1 MRLLISL
8 RLELGKILRQRGTYA
23 GPAVL
28 LAVTGLASWAM
39 WKHGAPGDLSRRLGS
54 DMVVGGKLLT
64 GLMVARFIMEPCLI
78 VLLPLMVAAVAGGL
92 VAGEARSGLLRTWMC
107 RPVSRLAVLTGKQLA
122 AWAHALLLTL
132 FLGLAGAGL
141 GYAFF
146 GGGDLI
152 DFTSGDGL
160 VILSE
165 PLGWQRLALAYAIAG
180 LLMCAM
186 ASLALL
192 ASTIFENP
200 LVASAVAVAFL
211 PLATLL
217 GTLPY
222 FEAIQPYL
230 LTSHLDVWHH
240 AFRGA
245 LDLQE
250 FAQPLSCVLGYCLVP
265 YVLAAIIFQRKDITC

>member
-1 MRLLISL
+1 MRLLLSL

-28 LAVTGLASWAM
+28 LAVTALAVWGLG
-39 WKHGAPGDLSRRLGS
+39 KEGPPGDLSRRLGS
-54 DMVVGGKLLT
+54 DMIVGGKLLT
-64 GLMVARFIMEPCLI
+64 GLMVARYVMEPCLI
-78 VLLPLMVAAVAGGL
+78 MLLPLMVAAVAGGL

-107 RPVSRLAVLTGKQLA
+107 RPITRWAVLTGKQLTV
-122 AWAHALLLTL
+122 WVHATLLVV
-132 FLGLAGAGL
+132 FLGVAALGL

-152 DFTSGDGL
+152 EVGSGEGL
-160 VILSE
+160 VILDE
-165 PLGWQRLALAYAIAG
+165 GLALQRLALAYAIAG

-211 PLATLL
+211 PLAHVIAA
-217 GTLPY
+217 LPY
-222 FEAIQPYL
+222 FKAIKPYL
-230 LTSHLDVWHH
+230 LTEHFGIWRH
-240 AFRGA
+240 AFRGTLELGDFTQA
-245 LDLQE
+245 LY
-250 FAQPLSCVLGYCLVP
+250 CVLGYCLVP
-265 YVLAAIIFQRKDITC
+265 YVIAAVIFQRKDITC